1 MQTLNEYIKEYRGLK
16 KIDIKNLLN
25 GVKDARGISENIN
38 FDFDHIGFDRDIGRT
53 SFETTSEN
61 KDFHFELSK
70 FLIRLLRHIDVDDKD
85 ALTLAYSLFVRSS
98 KDGYRLK
105 DLIEILE
112 AKKVA

>member
-16 KIDIKNLLN
+16 KVDIKNLLN

-85 ALTLAYSLFVRSS
+85 ALTLGYRLFVRSS
-98 KDGYRLK
+98 KDNYKLE
-105 DLIEILE
+105 DLLTIINE
-112 AKKVA
+112 KVA